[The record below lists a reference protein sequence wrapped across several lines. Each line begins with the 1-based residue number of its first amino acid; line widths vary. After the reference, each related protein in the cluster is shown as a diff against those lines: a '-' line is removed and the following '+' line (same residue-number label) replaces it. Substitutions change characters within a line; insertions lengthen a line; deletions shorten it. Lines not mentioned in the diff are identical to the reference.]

1 MIYPKDRSKKCRF
14 VVMFVEISVPF
25 RGNQM
30 FHSEVRVKHPQ
41 WSMKIASMVCED
53 TFEAR

>member
-1 MIYPKDRSKKCRF
+1 MNEQLCEI
-14 VVMFVEISVPF
+14 VENSVPF

-41 WSMKIASMVCED
+41 WCAKILSKPDED
-53 TFEAR
+53 IFVNRLLYCSENG